1 MGVPA
6 RSSAPRRATG
16 TRKRREPRSPVPPT
30 EVSLCEATALEPEST
45 LERQALYRVR
55 LAGQDAAT
63 VTFRQCRFRGADLS
77 ECRLDQVVLT
87 DCLVTD
93 SSWAN
98 LRADGGE
105 LARVRLEQCR
115 MTGVTVADG
124 VLRDVTLAGCRVDL
138 SAWRMTTFDAVWFED
153 CNLQGADF
161 TNADLRGATFRSCD
175 LTGAVFHHASM
186 EGTRFRGCTL
196 AGVGDFSSWRGA
208 VVDHEDLISLSYG
221 LAQAA
226 GIRVEG

>member
-1 MGVPA
+1 MPV
-6 RSSAPRRATG
+6 RSSGPRRATDP
-16 TRKRREPRSPVPPT
+16 RKRREPRSPVPPT
-30 EVSLCEATALEPEST
+30 EVDLWEATVLESEST
-45 LERQALYRVR
+45 LTCQALYSAR
-55 LAGQDAAT
+55 LTGQDASS
-63 VTFRQCRFRGADLS
+63 VTFRQCRFRGADLA
-77 ECRLDQVVLT
+77 ECRLDQVVLS

-105 LARVRLEQCR
+105 MARVRLAQCR
-115 MTGVTVADG
+115 MTGVTWADG
-124 VLRDVTLAGCRVDL
+124 VLRDVTVTGCRVDL
-138 SAWRMTTFDAVWFED
+138 SAWRMTTFDAVRFED

-161 TNADLRGATFRSCD
+161 TNADLRGATFRGCD

-226 GIRVEG
+226 GIQVEN

>member
-1 MGVPA
+1 MPA
-6 RSSAPRRATG
+6 RPSASRRSTG
-16 TRKRREPRSPVPPT
+16 PRKRREPRSPVPPA
-30 EVSLCEATALEPEST
+30 EVSLYEATVLEPEST
-45 LERQALYRVR
+45 LERQAFYQAR
-55 LAGQDAAT
+55 LTGQDVSS

-77 ECRLDQVVLT
+77 ECRLDQVAFS

-98 LRADGGE
+98 LRADGGDMS
-105 LARVRLEQCR
+105 RVRLAQSR
-115 MTGVTVADG
+115 MTGVTWANG
-124 VLRDVTLAGCRVDL
+124 GLRDVTVTGCRVDL
-138 SAWRMTTFDAVWFED
+138 SAWRMTTFDAVSFED

-161 TNADLRGATFRSCD
+161 TNADLRGVAFRGCD

-196 AGVGDFSSWRGA
+196 AGVGDISSWRGA
-208 VVDHEDLISLSYG
+208 VVHHEDLISLSYG

-226 GIRVEG
+226 GIRIEE